1 MGITKHKKTWI
12 ACWQRPST
20 VFIMLLLLFVL
31 ICKWYFWDQSE
42 SKLTVFILR
51 PEAYCGL

>member
-51 PEAYCGL
+51 PEAYCGF